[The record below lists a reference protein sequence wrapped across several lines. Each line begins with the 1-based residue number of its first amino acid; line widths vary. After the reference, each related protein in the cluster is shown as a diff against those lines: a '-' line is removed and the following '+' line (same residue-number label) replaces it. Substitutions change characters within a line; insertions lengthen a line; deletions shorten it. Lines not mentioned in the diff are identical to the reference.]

1 MEAIASLETVDYVS
15 ENKWRDAVET
25 IKLLKPN
32 VYCKGPDYKKNQ
44 DDITKR
50 IYEENKAVKKI
61 KGIIKYTN
69 DITFSSSNILNSNI
83 DVFNQVQK
91 KIF

>member
-44 DDITKR
+44 DDITK
-50 IYEENKAVKKI
+50 EFTKKT
-61 KGIIKYTN
+61 K
-69 DITFSSSNILNSNI
+69 L
-83 DVFNQVQK
+83 
-91 KIF
+91 

>member
-1 MEAIASLETVDYVS
+1 MFIAKVQIT
-15 ENKWRDAVET
+15 
-25 IKLLKPN
+25 
-32 VYCKGPDYKKNQ
+32 KKSRRYN
-44 DDITKR
+44 KR

-91 KIF
+91 NNF

>member
-1 MEAIASLETVDYVS
+1 MFIAKVQIT
-15 ENKWRDAVET
+15 
-25 IKLLKPN
+25 
-32 VYCKGPDYKKNQ
+32 KNQ

-91 KIF
+91 K